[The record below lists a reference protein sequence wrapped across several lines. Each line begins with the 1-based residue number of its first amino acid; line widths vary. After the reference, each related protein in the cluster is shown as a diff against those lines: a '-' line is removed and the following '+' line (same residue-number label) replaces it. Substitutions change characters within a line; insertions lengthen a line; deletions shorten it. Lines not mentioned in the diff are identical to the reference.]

1 MNPQFLYTL
10 VFFTPFILL
19 IIIGFCIAK
28 KLIKAALWIF
38 VIALILFF
46 GFSIRIS
53 PLDYFFNYNQEV
65 DSKSI
70 NLGKYTIT
78 FGQTATEKFYNS
90 YIKILNNETS
100 KESVIEFD
108 PKSGKYWNVRVK
120 TDGNKVCFSDS
131 NKQLFCIDKSNWS
144 LNINEE
150 VKSIPEIEANSV
162 NSVKPVEDNTEN
174 KDEVNKAEESKE
186 SSDATEE
193 NKEEVK
199 SQEDQTSNTEEI

>member
-10 VFFTPFILL
+10 VFFAPFILL
-19 IIIGFCIAK
+19 IIIGFCLAK
-28 KLIKAALWIF
+28 KLLKAALWIF

-65 DSKSI
+65 DAKSI

-108 PKSGKYWNVRVK
+108 PKSGKYWNIK
-120 TDGNKVCFSDS
+120 ITTEGDNVCFHDS
-131 NKQLFCIDKSNWS
+131 SKKLFCIDKSNWS
-144 LNINEE
+144 LHTNKE
-150 VKSIPEIEANSV
+150 VKNISEIEANANSTV
-162 NSVKPVEDNTEN
+162 NNEN
-174 KDEVNKAEESKE
+174 KVIENTPEKEEETSTNTSNEETSTSKE
-186 SSDATEE
+186 E
-193 NKEEVK
+193 K
-199 SQEDQTSNTEEI
+199 